1 MKLDSTEHS
10 VTEETVEARAKAI
23 KQAVAE
29 ARSTDAGAAATAA
42 AETEAAVS
50 KRNVYNKEVLTASL
64 AAIEPSPPL
73 DWEERLDI
81 SSAAALELEDPDDDL
96 EREKAL

>member
-1 MKLDSTEHS
+1 M
-10 VTEETVEARAKAI
+10 EARAKAI
-23 KQAVAE
+23 KEAVA
-29 ARSTDAGAAATAA
+29 AASSSDAAAAASAA

-50 KRNVYNKEVLTASL
+50 KRNVYNKEVLAAKL

-81 SSAAALELEDPDDDL
+81 SSAAALELDDADDDL
-96 EREKAL
+96 DREKAL